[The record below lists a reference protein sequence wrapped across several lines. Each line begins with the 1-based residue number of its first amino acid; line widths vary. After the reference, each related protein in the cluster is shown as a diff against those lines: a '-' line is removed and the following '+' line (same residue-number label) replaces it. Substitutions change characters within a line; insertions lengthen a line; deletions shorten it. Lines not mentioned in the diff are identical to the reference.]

1 MGFSKL
7 FFCSLIFIVCI
18 SSLSIHSVAYVSI
31 NNITL
36 LGDAYFQEN
45 GRICLT
51 PYSPSPSP
59 SPSSSIGVGRAL
71 YNHPIR
77 FLDPSTNSNASFIC
91 RFSFYITAFS
101 DSSSSSSPPLFGDGL
116 TFIITSKKYILGSGF
131 GYMGL
136 SNETSQEEGGMY
148 IAVEFDTSFDPSLD
162 DISDN
167 HIGIDINSAR
177 SFASVDSTS
186 MGFDLKNG
194 KRTTVWIEYI
204 DSKKMVKVW
213 LSYTKSRTIRPILAT
228 HIDLSMYLE
237 EFMFIGFSA
246 SNGKGSAQHVV
257 EKWRFRTYGFIPS
270 VNSFDTRVEGGC
282 FMCVPDDVLPNDT
295 AQTPSTRSRKNELV
309 LGVGGA
315 AFFVSVSLVIGGI
328 SWFFMRKKRNG
339 DTGNSRHQRYNAE
352 LNQVPQRLSLDEIK
366 VATRGFHRSRVLG
379 EGGSGTVYEG
389 HLASGKEVAVKR
401 FHQINTADLY
411 SDPFTNELAAV
422 IGCLKHRNLLQLQGW
437 CCERGELILVYEY
450 MPNGSLDKLLERTG
464 DSPVAKLKWEDRLKI
479 VLGVASALTYL
490 HEECERQIIHRD
502 VKACNIMLDADF
514 NAKLGDFGLAELYE
528 PGAAIR
534 NPTIPAGTRGYLA
547 PEYVH
552 AGVPTVKTDVFSFG
566 VVTLEVA
573 TGKLPVDNDGKT
585 LVDWVWDK
593 WTNGKLIEAADAG
606 LMGRF
611 NKREMEGMLIVGL
624 SCADYNCAERPTA
637 KEAARMLKGEA
648 PLPVLPARRPFMP
661 LVPALPTGIIAQD
674 DGVGNGG
681 GVDIGRRSDTTWITA
696 RTNLS

>member
-1 MGFSKL
+1 
-7 FFCSLIFIVCI
+7 
-18 SSLSIHSVAYVSI
+18 
-31 NNITL
+31 
-36 LGDAYFQEN
+36 
-45 GRICLT
+45 
-51 PYSPSPSP
+51 
-59 SPSSSIGVGRAL
+59 
-71 YNHPIR
+71 
-77 FLDPSTNSNASFIC
+77 
-91 RFSFYITAFS
+91 
-101 DSSSSSSPPLFGDGL
+101 
-116 TFIITSKKYILGSGF
+116 
-131 GYMGL
+131 MGL
-136 SNETSQEEGGMY
+136 SNGNSQEKSGVY
-148 IAVEFDTSFDPSLD
+148 IAVEFDTSFDPSLE

-167 HIGIDINSAR
+167 HIGIDINSVM

-213 LSYTKSRTIRPILAT
+213 LSYTKSRTIRPILAS

-246 SNGKGSAQHVV
+246 SNGKGSAQQVV
-257 EKWRFRTYGFIPS
+257 EKWRFGTYGSLPS
-270 VNSFDTRVEGGC
+270 INSFDTRVEGGC
-282 FMCVPDDVLPNDT
+282 VMCGPDDGGPNSTSRLPSLQPNNTGSWKHDLFVEVREMVLFAVVSFIIT
-295 AQTPSTRSRKNELV
+295 AARWCRKE
-309 LGVGGA
+309 
-315 AFFVSVSLVIGGI
+315 I
-328 SWFFMRKKRNG
+328 NG
-339 DTGNSRHQRYNAE
+339 DTGNSRHQRYNTE
-352 LNQVPQRLSLDEIK
+352 LNQVPTRLSLDEIK

-379 EGGSGTVYEG
+379 EGGSGTVYGG

-437 CCERGELILVYEY
+437 CCEGGELILVYEY

-514 NAKLGDFGLAELYE
+514 TAKLGDFGLAELYE
-528 PGAAIR
+528 PGADVR
-534 NPTIPAGTRGYLA
+534 NPTLLAGTRGYLA
-547 PEYVH
+547 PEDVH

-573 TGKLPVDNDGKT
+573 TGRRPVDNDGRT
-585 LVDWVWDK
+585 LVDWVLYK

-611 NKREMEGMLIVGL
+611 NKREMEGMLMVGSFL
-624 SCADYNCAERPTA
+624 C
-637 KEAARMLKGEA
+637 
-648 PLPVLPARRPFMP
+648 
-661 LVPALPTGIIAQD
+661 
-674 DGVGNGG
+674 
-681 GVDIGRRSDTTWITA
+681 
-696 RTNLS
+696 

>member
-18 SSLSIHSVAYVSI
+18 SSLPIHSVAYVSI

-51 PYSPSPSP
+51 PYSPSP

-257 EKWRFRTYGFIPS
+257 EKWRFRTYGFPHS
-270 VNSFDTRVEGGC
+270 VNCFEGGC
-282 FMCVPDDVLPNDT
+282 FMCVPDDVLLNDT
-295 AQTPSTRSRKNELV
+295 AETPSTRSRNNALAFEF
-309 LGVGGA
+309 A
-315 AFFVSVSLVIGGI
+315 RARFFVSVWLIIGGI

-339 DTGNSRHQRYNAE
+339 TGNVSHQRYNTE
-352 LNQVPQRLSLDEIK
+352 LNQVQDRVPQSK
-366 VATRGFHRSRVLG
+366 VRARKTPRPKSKREEFRFSTP
-379 EGGSGTVYEG
+379 TV
-389 HLASGKEVAVKR
+389 
-401 FHQINTADLY
+401 
-411 SDPFTNELAAV
+411 
-422 IGCLKHRNLLQLQGW
+422 
-437 CCERGELILVYEY
+437 
-450 MPNGSLDKLLERTG
+450 
-464 DSPVAKLKWEDRLKI
+464 
-479 VLGVASALTYL
+479 ALTDDEEKRLQEYL
-490 HEECERQIIHRD
+490 NNLNQCEAN
-502 VKACNIMLDADF
+502 VKSLELSVSAAEKVFDSAKMKRVAAESNTCNSKA
-514 NAKLGDFGLAELYE
+514 
-528 PGAAIR
+528 
-534 NPTIPAGTRGYLA
+534 
-547 PEYVH
+547 
-552 AGVPTVKTDVFSFG
+552 
-566 VVTLEVA
+566 
-573 TGKLPVDNDGKT
+573 
-585 LVDWVWDK
+585 
-593 WTNGKLIEAADAG
+593 
-606 LMGRF
+606 
-611 NKREMEGMLIVGL
+611 
-624 SCADYNCAERPTA
+624 
-637 KEAARMLKGEA
+637 
-648 PLPVLPARRPFMP
+648 
-661 LVPALPTGIIAQD
+661 
-674 DGVGNGG
+674 
-681 GVDIGRRSDTTWITA
+681 
-696 RTNLS
+696 

>member
-18 SSLSIHSVAYVSI
+18 SNLSIHSLAYVSI

-51 PYSPSPSP
+51 PYSPSP

-91 RFSFYITAFS
+91 RFSFYITPFS
-101 DSSSSSSPPLFGDGL
+101 DSSSSPPLFGDGL

-148 IAVEFDTSFDPSLD
+148 IAVEFDTSFDPSLE

-167 HIGIDINSAR
+167 HIGIDINSVM

-204 DSKKMVKVW
+204 DSRKMVKVW

-257 EKWRFRTYGFIPS
+257 EKWRFRTYGFLPS

-282 FMCVPDDVLPNDT
+282 FMCVPDDVVLNDS
-295 AQTPSTRSRKNELV
+295 AETPSTRSRKNELV

-315 AFFVSVSLVIGGI
+315 AFFVSVLLVIGGI

-352 LNQVPQRLSLDEIK
+352 LNQVPKRLSLDEIK

-379 EGGSGTVYEG
+379 EGGSGTVYGG

-422 IGCLKHRNLLQLQGW
+422 IGCLKHRNLLQLQ
-437 CCERGELILVYEY
+437 
-450 MPNGSLDKLLERTG
+450 
-464 DSPVAKLKWEDRLKI
+464 
-479 VLGVASALTYL
+479 
-490 HEECERQIIHRD
+490 
-502 VKACNIMLDADF
+502 
-514 NAKLGDFGLAELYE
+514 
-528 PGAAIR
+528 
-534 NPTIPAGTRGYLA
+534 
-547 PEYVH
+547 
-552 AGVPTVKTDVFSFG
+552 
-566 VVTLEVA
+566 
-573 TGKLPVDNDGKT
+573 
-585 LVDWVWDK
+585 
-593 WTNGKLIEAADAG
+593 DAG

-611 NKREMEGMLIVGL
+611 NKREMEGMLMVGL

-661 LVPALPTGIIAQD
+661 LVSALPTDGILQD
-674 DGVGNGG
+674 DGVGSGG
-681 GVDIGRRSDTTWITA
+681 GVDIARPSDTTWFSA
-696 RTNLS
+696 SNNLS

>member
-59 SPSSSIGVGRAL
+59 SSSIGVGRAL

-91 RFSFYITAFS
+91 RFSFYITPFS
-101 DSSSSSSPPLFGDGL
+101 DSSSSPPLFGDGL

-148 IAVEFDTSFDPSLD
+148 IAVEFDPSFDPALE

-167 HIGIDINSAR
+167 HIGIDINSAM

-257 EKWRFRTYGFIPS
+257 EKWRFRTYGFLPS

-339 DTGNSRHQRYNAE
+339 DTGNSRHQR
-352 LNQVPQRLSLDEIK
+352 
-366 VATRGFHRSRVLG
+366 
-379 EGGSGTVYEG
+379 TVYEG

-490 HEECERQIIHRD
+490 HEECERQIVHRD
-502 VKACNIMLDADF
+502 VKA
-514 NAKLGDFGLAELYE
+514 
-528 PGAAIR
+528 
-534 NPTIPAGTRGYLA
+534 
-547 PEYVH
+547 
-552 AGVPTVKTDVFSFG
+552 S
-566 VVTLEVA
+566 
-573 TGKLPVDNDGKT
+573 
-585 LVDWVWDK
+585 
-593 WTNGKLIEAADAG
+593 
-606 LMGRF
+606 
-611 NKREMEGMLIVGL
+611 
-624 SCADYNCAERPTA
+624 
-637 KEAARMLKGEA
+637 
-648 PLPVLPARRPFMP
+648 
-661 LVPALPTGIIAQD
+661 QD
-674 DGVGNGG
+674 DGVGSGG
-681 GVDIGRRSDTTWITA
+681 GVDIGRRYYSIMGNTVFDSFPSSWSFLNYWAAETVEAIIIILRTGA
-696 RTNLS
+696 RISLSLLCSISGSNPLLVKKIPPGPAEFGRVEHGKWFKPAGCSLYPESKLECFS

>member
-1 MGFSKL
+1 MGFSKS
-7 FFCSLIFIVCI
+7 FFCSLIFILCI
-18 SSLSIHSVAYVSI
+18 LNLSIHSVAYVSI

-51 PYSPSPSP
+51 SSSP
-59 SPSSSIGVGRAL
+59 PSSSIGVGRAL
-71 YNHPIR
+71 YSHPIR
-77 FLDPSTNSNASFIC
+77 FLDPSTNSNASFIS
-91 RFSFYITAFS
+91 RFSFYVTPFS
-101 DSSSSSSPPLFGDGL
+101 DSPSSPTLFGDGL
-116 TFIITSKKYILGSGF
+116 TFIITSNPYTVGNGF

-136 SNETSQEEGGMY
+136 SNQTSQEDGMY
-148 IAVEFDTSFDPSLD
+148 IAVEFDTSFDPNLE

-167 HIGIDINSAR
+167 HIGIDINSVI

-194 KRTTVWIEYI
+194 KRTTVWVEYI

-246 SNGKGSAQHVV
+246 SNGKGGSAQHVV
-257 EKWRFRTYGFIPS
+257 EKWRFRTYGFLPS
-270 VNSFDTRVEGGC
+270 TNSFDTRVEGGC
-282 FMCVPDDVLPNDT
+282 FMCVPDDVVLNDT
-295 AQTPSTRSRKNELV
+295 AELPSKRSKKNELV
-309 LGVGGA
+309 LGFGGA
-315 AFFVSVSLVIGGI
+315 AFFVSVSVVIGGI

-339 DTGNSRHQRYNAE
+339 DMGNVIHQRYDTE
-352 LNQVPQRLSLDEIK
+352 LNQVPKRLSLDEIK
-366 VATRGFHRSRVLG
+366 LATKGFHHSRVLG

-401 FHQINTADLY
+401 FHQINKVDLY
-411 SDPFTNELAAV
+411 GDPFTNELAAV

-437 CCERGELILVYEY
+437 CCEGGELILVYEY
-450 MPNGSLDKLLERTG
+450 MPNGSLDKLLDRTG
-464 DSPVAKLKWEDRLKI
+464 DSPVAKLVWEDRLKI

-534 NPTIPAGTRGYLA
+534 EATLPAGTRGYLA

-552 AGVPTVKTDVFSFG
+552 AGVPTVKTDVYSFG

-573 TGKLPVDNDGKT
+573 TGRRPVDNDGRI

-593 WTNGKLIEAADAG
+593 WAKGKLIEAADVS

-611 NKREMEGMLIVGL
+611 KKREMEGMLMVGL
-624 SCADYNCAERPTA
+624 SCVDLNCAERPTA

-648 PLPVLPARRPFMP
+648 PLPVLQGRRPVMT
-661 LVPALPTGIIAQD
+661 LVSALPTDVILQE
-674 DGVGNGG
+674 DGVGSGG
-681 GVDIGRRSDTTWITA
+681 GVDIGRRSDTTWLTA